1 MSDVNKID
9 MFKNDVRYRDNIAHV
24 ETIPAKEASFKKVEN
39 LNEKIVRYL
48 DSKGVSLY
56 KHQAE
61 TYEAIKDGENVII
74 TTSTASGKTLAFN
87 LPIMDTMME
96 DGDATALYI
105 YPAKAL
111 SNDQLHVLENLE
123 RELDVNIRPRTY
135 DGDTPRENKREIRE
149 RKSVV

>member
-1 MSDVNKID
+1 MSEPNNID

-74 TTSTASGKTLAFN
+74 TSYMLFLRSNLLIPLAMVAFPCGSISAISTFFCVAREAARF
-87 LPIMDTMME
+87 M
-96 DGDATALYI
+96 
-105 YPAKAL
+105 
-111 SNDQLHVLENLE
+111 HV
-123 RELDVNIRPRTY
+123 VVFP
-135 DGDTPRENKREIRE
+135 TPPF
-149 RKSVV
+149 